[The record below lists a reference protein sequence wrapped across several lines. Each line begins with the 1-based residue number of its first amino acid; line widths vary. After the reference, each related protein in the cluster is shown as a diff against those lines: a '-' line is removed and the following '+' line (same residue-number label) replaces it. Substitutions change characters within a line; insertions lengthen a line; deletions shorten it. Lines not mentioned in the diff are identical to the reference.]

1 MDTKKRGHLRNPS
14 IYGGPP
20 ETRTPDPLIKSY
32 PVYFNNTIL
41 LVILLAFLSIWTSL
55 LLSCPAFAGEWTKAD
70 TAREVAYLAL
80 HVADW
85 GQTLEIADHPEKW
98 HENNPVLGDHPSRG
112 QVNAYFIA
120 TGLLHPVVS
129 YGLRKYTPDGWV
141 QAWQY
146 VTIGIEVGATANNLK
161 LGIGFGF

>member
-129 YGLRKYTPDGWV
+129 YLLPHPYRTW
-141 QAWQY
+141 WQY
-146 VTIGIEVGATANNLK
+146 STIALEVVVVGNNARI
-161 LGIGFGF
+161 GIGFGF